1 MHCMAVEG
9 WTRALRLL
17 ASRRGSGVPA
27 WLIAPRIGSCT
38 MSKQEEYEPLEKGEN
53 DPEDPANYIFTPPL
67 PVRSTCLAR
76 HDVLRE

>member
-1 MHCMAVEG
+1 M
-9 WTRALRLL
+9 ALRSTHWQLH
-17 ASRRGSGVPA
+17 
-27 WLIAPRIGSCT
+27 